1 MSNARDTVTAAY
13 RMIGG
18 IDINTEEPSPAL
30 MTRGL
35 DWLTKLLDQWTGEG
49 LNLATQVIT
58 GTLAASSSIVTG
70 LSSTAALAP
79 GMNASGTGIP
89 VAARIL
95 TIDSPTQVTLDAAAT
110 TPGTVS
116 ITFAA
121 LPFQPRYQLGVE
133 ALLALALAPLIG
145 EDEIPPWVVAT
156 ANRGWDLLVG
166 NFYVVPDAS
175 YDPALTSTSV
185 RRTSAFNA

>member
-35 DWLTKLLDQWTGEG
+35 DWLTKLLDQWIGEG

-58 GTLAASSSIVTG
+58 GTLVATSSIVTG

-89 VAARIL
+89 AAARIL
-95 TIDSPTQVTLDAAAT
+95 TIDSPTQVTLDQAAT

-121 LPFQPRYQLGVE
+121 LPFKPSYQLGVE
-133 ALLALALAPLIG
+133 ALLALQLAPLVQI
-145 EDEIPPWVVAT
+145 DEIPPMVALN
-156 ANRGWDLLVG
+156 ASRGWDLLVG
-166 NFYVVPDAS
+166 NFFRVPDAS